1 MCFSY
6 PFPSFALLL
15 LAEKGTFPRDLEL
28 RPMTVI
34 QVLISRSKVI
44 SFESYYLNA
53 QTHHTDWLHYSIRY
67 FIRFCIFGEHTR
79 RWATAHAQESIIGRF
94 ILLRLFYNMGTS
106 IFTSSQEQCE
116 VLRLVCVCVCVCVCL
131 SVSLSVY
138 YVYLS
143 TRISQK
149 PHVQTSPNFVKCSFG
164 LGLVSADDN
173 EISTSVFVDNEMYV
187 SHNGHIQ
194 IT

>member
-116 VLRLVCVCVCVCVCL
+116 VLRLVCVCVCVCVCACL
-131 SVSLSVY
+131 SVCLY
-138 YVYLS
+138 IMYICPLAYLKNH
-143 TRISQK
+143 TFKLHQILWNV
-149 PHVQTSPNFVKCSFG
+149 PLALAWSPLMIMK
-164 LGLVSADDN
+164 
-173 EISTSVFVDNEMYV
+173 
-187 SHNGHIQ
+187 
-194 IT
+194 